1 MLNVFHLLDL
11 AGTLAFALSGA
22 TAGVREDFDLFGVF
36 VLTATT
42 AIGGGVIRD
51 ICIASLPPAWLV
63 SSAYLVVIMTAVICV
78 AFFQKLILS
87 FEKATLF
94 FDALGLGFFAAF
106 GANKTWEHSHNIE
119 LSLILGCI
127 SAVGGGCLRDV
138 LTGKTPA
145 IFSQDIYAS
154 AALIGAAI
162 ELTGSA
168 GLIPQ
173 IYSAWFAIISC
184 TLLRL
189 ISLKYKIGLPSI
201 KHNGL

>member
-1 MLNVFHLLDL
+1 MLNAFQIVDLL
-11 AGTLAFALSGA
+11 GTLAFALSGA
-22 TAGVREDFDLFGVF
+22 TAGVREDFDIFGVF

-42 AIGGGVIRD
+42 AIGGGIMRD
-51 ICIASLPPAWLV
+51 ICIASLPPAGLLSLTYTLV
-63 SSAYLVVIMTAVICV
+63 IIAAVICV
-78 AFFQKLILS
+78 AFFQRLILS

-94 FDALGLGFFAAF
+94 FDALGLGFFAAY

-119 LSLILGCI
+119 LSLILGCV
-127 SAVGGGCLRDV
+127 SAVGGGCLRD
-138 LTGKTPA
+138 LLIGKPPA

-154 AALIGAAI
+154 AALVGAGI
-162 ELTGSA
+162 ELFGSTGT
-168 GLIPQ
+168 IPQ
-173 IYSAWFAIISC
+173 VYSAWLAITAC

>member
-1 MLNVFHLLDL
+1 MWNVFHLVDL

-36 VLTATT
+36 VLAATT
-42 AIGGGVIRD
+42 AVGGGVIRD
-51 ICIASLPPAWLV
+51 ICIASLPPAGLV
-63 SSAYLVVIMTAVICV
+63 SLAYLVIIVVAVLCV
-78 AFFQKLILS
+78 AFFQRLILS

-106 GANKTWEHSHNIE
+106 GANKTWQHTHSVE
-119 LSLILGCI
+119 LALLLGCI
-127 SAVGGGCLRDV
+127 SAVGGGCLRDL
-138 LTGKTPA
+138 LTGRPPA
-145 IFSQDIYAS
+145 IFSKDIYAS
-154 AALIGAAI
+154 AALVGAAI

-173 IYSAWFAIISC
+173 MWSAWLAITGC

-189 ISLKYKIGLPSI
+189 MALKYKIGLPLI